1 MNLGNSEDENGL
13 KIFKFHAGQL
23 FLKNDQEQRIIV
35 ISLDQGEEAAEI
47 KQEILWSY
55 EGF

>member
-1 MNLGNSEDENGL
+1 MNLGNSEDEGGM

-35 ISLDQGEEAAEI
+35 LSLDQGEEGVDT
-47 KQEILWSY
+47 KQ
-55 EGF
+55 

>member
-1 MNLGNSEDENGL
+1 L

-47 KQEILWSY
+47 NQEILWSY